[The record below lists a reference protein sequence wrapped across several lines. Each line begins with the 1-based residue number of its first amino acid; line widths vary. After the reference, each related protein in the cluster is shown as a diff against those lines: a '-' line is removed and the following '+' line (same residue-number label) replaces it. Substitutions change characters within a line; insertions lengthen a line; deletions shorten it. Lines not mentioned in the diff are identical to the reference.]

1 MIGRVC
7 DRCGE
12 ASQPLYYLETY
23 SPYIDRHNV
32 YWLCKPCM
40 TDVSVYIE
48 TMISGY
54 LRGEC

>member
-1 MIGRVC
+1 MMKKC

-12 ASQPLYYLETY
+12 ESQPLYYLETY
-23 SPYIDRHNV
+23 APNIQIQTT
-32 YWLCKPCM
+32 YWLCRSCM
-40 TDVSVYIE
+40 SQMCLNIE

>member
-1 MIGRVC
+1 MARVC

-12 ASQPLYYLETY
+12 ASQPLYYLETIA
-23 SPYIDRHNV
+23 PNIKV
-32 YWLCKPCM
+32 QTTYWLCKSCM
-40 TDVSVYIE
+40 SDVAINIE